1 MANSN
6 CMLCFWSPRNF
17 CCVFSNYF
25 SWCDFQKKPNQKPP
39 LITKI
44 NIQIEYVKSVPSHSC
59 EGTLWKY
66 RNKSPHLNLFVVRFR
81 ANQLLRISK
90 FLKMMSF
97 GRLTLWRNEFV
108 TLILTCLNISI
119 FLIQGFSFK
128 MGSYHSSWLGAHQR
142 MRKII
147 SCVMLDNE
155 QITSSSRRVN
165 EWLNMLT

>member
-1 MANSN
+1 MAIWQLIMHKYISFDS
-6 CMLCFWSPRNF
+6 CYVLVYSLFLLYGKLKLYVVLLITQKFLLRLFKLFFIMR
-17 CCVFSNYF
+17 FS
-25 SWCDFQKKPNQKPP
+25 KIKTNQKPP

-66 RNKSPHLNLFVVRFR
+66 RNKAPHLNIFLVKFR

-108 TLILTCLNISI
+108 T
-119 FLIQGFSFK
+119 
-128 MGSYHSSWLGAHQR
+128 
-142 MRKII
+142 
-147 SCVMLDNE
+147 
-155 QITSSSRRVN
+155 
-165 EWLNMLT
+165 